1 MPERPARDLPP
12 EPSLDVPP
20 WVLARHGARVLDPV
34 TALRRP
40 GEDAPRS
47 TIYLQNRLVGQG
59 HEASQRAA
67 MPLKRAVRELGLS
80 MRAVTTGT
88 SPRSL
93 VTKARQAGAAED
105 VSLDNLGQHC
115 WHFELDTDRPS
126 RPADAWQA
134 LQAFRTDAAHDTDV
148 GAVALDHLVGLTTP
162 LSIGGSPFTQSHG
175 VGGAPFTQSHSS
187 DAAIGSYALPGTG
200 GRTPVQWLG
209 AEPTRKFR
217 GRRPVVAMLDT
228 GIGKHPWLTGENVI
242 RDPRLFGTRIGLAP
256 ARSGVTGVSDP
267 LTGLIDPD
275 AGHGTFIA
283 GLIRQTAPDAL
294 LLDIPVFGGD
304 GVVAE
309 SVLLAALQRLVIWH
323 QLGVA
328 RVPGYQPIDV
338 VSLSLGYYH
347 EHPLDQNYDALLKAP
362 LVALVRSG
370 VLVVVSAGNDAT
382 SRPMYPAAFS
392 MTTPT
397 DALPVL
403 SVGALNPDSTTAL
416 FSNDGDWVSTR
427 RAGASLV
434 STYPTTVQA
443 GANASVSVRT
453 VGGRVRASIDP
464 DSFVSGFATWSG
476 TSFAAPVLA
485 GQLADHLA
493 AQYAGGEAVLGP
505 SAALL
510 RAHAAIAEV
519 VTDLAPVAKTPTG
532 TSAGEKAS

>member
-12 EPSLDVPP
+12 EPSLEVPP

-40 GEDAPRS
+40 GEEAPRS

-67 MPLKRAVRELGLS
+67 IPLKRAVRGLGLS
-80 MRAVTTGT
+80 MRAVTSGT

-134 LQAFRTDAAHDTDV
+134 LQAFRTEAAEDTDI
-148 GAVALDHLVGLTTP
+148 GTVALDHLVGLTMP
-162 LSIGGSPFTQSHG
+162 GIGGSPFTQSHG
-175 VGGAPFTQSHSS
+175 VGGAPFTQSHGGDS
-187 DAAIGSYALPGTG
+187 AIGSYAIAGSG
-200 GRTPVQWLG
+200 GRAPVQWLG
-209 AEPTRKFR
+209 AAPTRQFR
-217 GRRPVVAMLDT
+217 GRRPVVAILDT
-228 GIGKHPWLTGENVI
+228 GIGKHDWLTAENVI
-242 RDPRLFGTRIGLAP
+242 RAPRLFGARIGLPP

-283 GLIRQTAPDAL
+283 GLIRQTAPDAM
-294 LLDIPVFGGD
+294 LLDIPIFGGG

-328 RVPGYQPIDV
+328 GVPGYQPIDV

-347 EHPLDQNYDALLKAP
+347 EHPLDLNYDALLKAP
-362 LVALVRSG
+362 LEALVRSG

-392 MTTPT
+392 LTTPP
-397 DALPVL
+397 DALPVI

-434 STYPTTVQA
+434 STYPVTVQA
-443 GANASVSVRT
+443 GANPAVSVRT
-453 VGGRVRASIDP
+453 TGGRVRASIDP

-485 GQLADHLA
+485 GQLAAHLA
-493 AQYAGGEAVLGP
+493 AQYDESDAVLDP
-505 SAALL
+505 SAALT
-510 RAHAAIAEV
+510 RARTAIRDV
-519 VTDLAPVAKTPTG
+519 VTELRPVVKSPTG
-532 TSAGEKAS
+532 KSAGEKAS

>member
-1 MPERPARDLPP
+1 MPERTARDLPP
-12 EPSLDVPP
+12 EPSLEVPP

-67 MPLKRAVRELGLS
+67 MPLKRAVRGLGLS
-80 MRAVTTGT
+80 MRAVATGT

-93 VTKARQAGAAED
+93 ISKARQAGAAED

-126 RPADAWQA
+126 RPADAWHA
-134 LQAFRTDAAHDTDV
+134 LQAFRTDAGEDVDV
-148 GAVALDHLVGLTTP
+148 GAVALDHLVGLTMP
-162 LSIGGSPFTQSHG
+162 GIGGSPFTQSHG
-175 VGGAPFTQSHSS
+175 VGGAPFTQSHSADS
-187 DAAIGSYALPGTG
+187 AIGSYAVAGSG
-200 GRTPVQWLG
+200 GRAPVQWLG
-209 AEPTRKFR
+209 DEPTRKYN
-217 GRRPVVAMLDT
+217 GRRPVVAILDT
-228 GIGKHPWLTGENVI
+228 GIGKHEWLKDENVI
-242 RDPRLFGTRIGLAP
+242 RAPRLFGTRIGLPP

-283 GLIRQTAPDAL
+283 GLIRQTAPDAM

-328 RVPGYQPIDV
+328 GVPGYQPIDV

-347 EHPLDQNYDALLKAP
+347 EHPLDLNYDALLKAP
-362 LVALVRSG
+362 LEALVRSG

-392 MTTPT
+392 MTTPP
-397 DALPVL
+397 DALPVI

-416 FSNDGDWVSTR
+416 FSNDGEWVSTR
-427 RAGASLV
+427 RAGAALV
-434 STYPTTVQA
+434 STYPVTMQA
-443 GANASVSVRT
+443 AANPAVSVKT

-485 GQLADHLA
+485 GQLAAHLA
-493 AQYAGGEAVLGP
+493 AQYHAGEAALDP
-505 SAALL
+505 SAAMI
-510 RAHAAIAEV
+510 RARTAIAAV
-519 VTDLAPVAKTPTG
+519 VTDLGPVAKAPTG
-532 TSAGEKAS
+532 KSAGEKAS

>member
-12 EPSLDVPP
+12 EPSLEVPP
-20 WVLARHGARVLDPV
+20 WVLARHGARVLDPA

-59 HEASQRAA
+59 HQASERAA
-67 MPLKRAVRELGLS
+67 MPLQRAVRGLGLS
-80 MRAVTTGT
+80 MHAVSTGT

-93 VTKARQAGAAED
+93 VTKARAAGAAED

-134 LQAFRTDAAHDTDV
+134 LQAFRTDAEADSDL
-148 GAVALDHLVGLTTP
+148 GSVALDHLVGLTMP
-162 LSIGGSPFTQSHG
+162 GIGGSPFTQSHG
-175 VGGAPFTQSHSS
+175 VGGAPFTQSHGGDS
-187 DAAIGSYALPGTG
+187 AIGSYAFAGSG
-200 GRTPVQWLG
+200 GRAPVQWLG
-209 AEPTRKFR
+209 PDPTRRFA
-217 GRRPVVAMLDT
+217 GRRPVVAILDT
-228 GIGKHPWLTGENVI
+228 GIGEHPWLTDADVI
-242 RDPRLFGTRIGLAP
+242 RGPKLFGTRIGLAP

-294 LLDIPVFGGD
+294 LLDVPVFGGD

-328 RVPGYQPIDV
+328 GVPGYQPIDV

-347 EHPLDQNYDALLKAP
+347 EHPLDLNYDALLKAP
-362 LVALVRSG
+362 LEALVRSG

-382 SRPMYPAAFS
+382 SRPMYPAAFAQ
-392 MTTPT
+392 TTRP
-397 DALPVL
+397 DSLPVI
-403 SVGALNPDSTTAL
+403 SVGALNPDRTTAL

-427 RAGASLV
+427 RPGAALV
-434 STYPTTVQA
+434 STYPVTVQA
-443 GANASVSVRT
+443 GAMPAVSVRT
-453 VGGRVRASIDP
+453 SSGRVRATIDP

-485 GQLADHLA
+485 GQLAAHLA
-493 AQYAGGEAVLGP
+493 AQYDDGDATLDATTALSRAR
-505 SAALL
+505 SA
-510 RAHAAIAEV
+510 INDV
-519 VTDLAPVAKTPTG
+519 VTELRLVDGHSTG
-532 TSAGEKAS
+532 TSVGEKAS

>member
-20 WVLARHGARVLDPV
+20 WVLPRHGARVLDPV

-59 HEASQRAA
+59 HEASERAA
-67 MPLKRAVRELGLS
+67 MPLQRAVRGLGLS

-93 VTKARQAGAAED
+93 VSKARAAGAAED

-134 LQAFRTDAAHDTDV
+134 LQAFRIDASEDSDV
-148 GAVALDHLVGLTTP
+148 GTVALDHLVGLTMP
-162 LSIGGSPFTQSHG
+162 GIGGSPFTQSHG
-175 VGGAPFTQSHSS
+175 VGGATFTQSHSADS
-187 DAAIGSYALPGTG
+187 AIGSYAVAGSG
-200 GRTPVQWLG
+200 GRAPVQWLG
-209 AEPTRKFR
+209 PEPTRKFG
-217 GRRPVVAMLDT
+217 GRRPVVAVLDT
-228 GIGKHPWLTGENVI
+228 GIGKHDWLTDIDVI
-242 RDPRLFGTRIGLAP
+242 RAPKLFGTRIGLPP

-283 GLIRQTAPDAL
+283 GLIRQTGPDAM

-328 RVPGYQPIDV
+328 GVPGYQPIDI

-347 EHPLDQNYDALLKAP
+347 EHPLDSNYDALLKAP
-362 LVALVRSG
+362 LEALVRSG

-392 MTTPT
+392 ETTLP
-397 DALPVL
+397 DALPVI
-403 SVGALNPDSTTAL
+403 SVGALNPDATTAL

-427 RAGASLV
+427 RPGASLV
-434 STYPTTVQA
+434 STYPVTIQA
-443 GANASVSVRT
+443 GGMPAVSVKSKD
-453 VGGRVRASIDP
+453 GRVRASIDP

-485 GQLADHLA
+485 GQLAAHLA
-493 AQYAGGEAVLGP
+493 AQYDEGDAGLDP
-505 SAALL
+505 TSALL
-510 RAHAAIAEV
+510 RARAAICDV
-519 VTDLAPVAKTPTG
+519 APELQPVDASRMG